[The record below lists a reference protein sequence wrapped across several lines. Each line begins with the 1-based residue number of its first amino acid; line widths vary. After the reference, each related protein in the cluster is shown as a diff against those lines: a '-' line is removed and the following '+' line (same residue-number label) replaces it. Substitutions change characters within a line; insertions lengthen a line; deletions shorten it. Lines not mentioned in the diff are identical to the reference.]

1 MVASADLRFLGEIA
15 LHFGFDKPVVE
26 PFPARLCQHRSRQ
39 VDTDHPVAER
49 PEWERGQ
56 SGAAAEIEHRA
67 EFHARPGMR
76 CLHRA
81 EKQLGRAIAQTF
93 GQSLVEPWRITV
105 EQRADISF
113 RHCCGGA
120 RAEPHEMDRSA
131 MMVRRIC
138 CLRVLESRNGPR
150 AVAELFTQLAEDE
163 PGRGIVG
170 RQLKRL
176 HQQIG
181 GAGKIA
187 LRLTIPRPFEAAVG
201 DQISGRQVKRLQLQ
215 CLTSVAGAGDF
226 RAYLHAA
233 RVVTSGV
240 E

>member
-1 MVASADLRFLGEIA
+1 
-15 LHFGFDKPVVE
+15 
-26 PFPARLCQHRSRQ
+26 
-39 VDTDHPVAER
+39 
-49 PEWERGQ
+49 
-56 SGAAAEIEHRA
+56 
-67 EFHARPGMR
+67 MR
-76 CLHRA
+76 CLHCV
-81 EKQLGRAIAQTF
+81 EKQLGRAIAQIF
-93 GQSLVEPWRITV
+93 CQSLVEPWRITV

-113 RHCCGGA
+113 RHCGHRA
-120 RAEPHEMDRSA
+120 RAEPHEMNRSA
-131 MMVRRIC
+131 MMVRRVC
-138 CLRVLESRNGPR
+138 CLRVLESRNGPG

-163 PGRGIVG
+163 PGRAIAG

-181 GAGKIA
+181 GAGKIP
-187 LRLTIPRPFEAAVG
+187 LRLTVPRPLEAAVG
-201 DQISGRQVKRLQLQ
+201 DQTSGRQVKRAQLQ